1 MEVLLT
7 GNTGFVTPAW
17 METAFP
23 GDHVLTTSAQ
33 DTQHDPHVKAITLD
47 KKQQLS
53 QLVSAYEFDRIVY
66 FSEYLIPHSEQEGE
80 LERLRRVLQAN
91 RERPVQLLYL
101 AGPEGVVQ
109 PAIGKSV
116 MAQAAEAL
124 CLHYA
129 QNSPMQIK
137 VLRLPYLYG
146 ADSAAGAVGF
156 APLFAQAEQ
165 GSIHFDEPAEAP
177 VFALCAEDLAELIHR
192 IFDTWTSGWE
202 RFTAPSVF
210 SATTAQLGE
219 KLAALRPGTTV
230 TYGTDIV
237 RHYPADDGVLRA
249 RYGWFPR
256 YDLLADLPEMYGQ
269 WQEARHPQGK
279 PLARLWEVL
288 RSRKKLLA
296 LAEILA
302 AWVVAE
308 LLVRMTNTQAQFR
321 VVDFRL
327 LFIVL
332 CGTMYGLNAGVL
344 AAAMASFSLVL
355 GYLRQGTTPL
365 LLFYDPAN
373 WLAFIVYFVAGAVCG
388 YVQLR
393 GVESVR
399 FVKDENT
406 QLRERLT
413 FVRRLYQDTLEDKQ
427 TFRRQL
433 LGRRDSFG
441 KIYDVTRQL
450 DVMQPQKLY
459 HKTVQIME
467 DVLDNHSLAVYHLD
481 DNDQYARLMA
491 CCAARESNTRRSI
504 ELADYMPVLR
514 ALEQDGLWVNR
525 ELLPDLPMYACGVRE
540 NGRLIVLIFLYE
552 ADGDQLT
559 LYYQNLFRILC
570 GLVETALTRA
580 FEYENAAYRE
590 QHLPGTRVLRTPYFI
605 EKLAASCAMQE
616 DKVAQHLLLR
626 VTNGTPDQQA
636 LYTRLDTAIRAS
648 DLAGIGPDGKL
659 YLLMN
664 QASEAELPIVTERLR
679 GKGIQVEPISFEA
692 QLDLAADRQ
701 GAQA

>member
-1 MEVLLT
+1 M
-7 GNTGFVTPAW
+7 
-17 METAFP
+17 AFP
-23 GDHVLTTSAQ
+23 EDHVLITDVQ
-33 DTQHDPHVKAITLD
+33 GRKPDPRLKAVTLD
-47 KKQQLS
+47 KKQLLP

-66 FSEYLIPHSEQEGE
+66 FSEYLVPHSEQEGE

-91 RERPVQLLYL
+91 RERSVQFLYL
-101 AGPEGVVQ
+101 AGPEGVAQ
-109 PAIGKSV
+109 PATGKSV

-129 QNSPMQIK
+129 QNSSMQIK

-146 ADSAAGAVGF
+146 ADSVSGTAGL
-156 APLFAQAEQ
+156 APLFAQMEQ
-165 GSIHFDEPAEAP
+165 GSVHFDEPADAP

-192 IFDTWTSGWE
+192 IFDTWAPDWE

-210 SATTAQLGE
+210 SVTTVQLGE
-219 KLAALRPGTTV
+219 KLAALCPNITV
-230 TYGTDIV
+230 SYGSDTV
-237 RHYPADDGVLRA
+237 RQYPADDGVLRK

-256 YDLLADLPEMYGQ
+256 YNLLADLPEIYGK
-269 WQEARHPQGK
+269 WQDARHPKGK
-279 PLARLWEVL
+279 PLALLWETL
-288 RSRKKLLA
+288 HSRKKLLA
-296 LAEILA
+296 LLEILA

-308 LLVRMTNTQAQFR
+308 LLVRMTNTQAPFR

-332 CGTMYGLNAGVL
+332 IGTVYGLNAGVL
-344 AAAMASFSLVL
+344 AAVMASFSLML

-393 GVESVR
+393 GAESVR
-399 FVKDENT
+399 FVKDENA
-406 QLRERLT
+406 QLRERLA
-413 FVRRLYQDTLEDKQ
+413 FIRRLYQDTQEDKQ

-459 HKTVQIME
+459 HKTVQVME
-467 DVLDNHSLAVYHLD
+467 DVLENHSLAVYHLD
-481 DNDQYARLMA
+481 DNDHFARLMA
-491 CCAARESNTRRSI
+491 CCAAQEAATRRSI
-504 ELADYMPVLR
+504 ELVAYMPVLR

-525 ELLPDLPMYACGVRE
+525 GLLPNLPMYACGVRE

-580 FEYENAAYRE
+580 FEYENAAYHE

-605 EKLAASCAMQE
+605 EKLAAACAMQE

-626 VTNGTPDQQA
+626 VTNNTPDRHA
-636 LYTRLDTAIRAS
+636 LYAKLDTAIRAS
-648 DLAGIGPDGKL
+648 DLAGIGSDGEL

-664 QASEAELPIVTERLR
+664 QASEAELPIVTERLQD
-679 GKGIQVEPISFEA
+679 KGITAQPVSFEA
-692 QLDLAADRQ
+692 QLNLTANRQ
-701 GAQA
+701 EAQP

>member
-7 GNTGFVTPAW
+7 GSTGFVTPAW
-17 METAFP
+17 IETAFP
-23 GDHVLTTSAQ
+23 GDHVLITR
-33 DTQHDPHVKAITLD
+33 TQGGTYDPHIKAITLD
-47 KKQQLS
+47 KKQQLA
-53 QLVSAYEFDRIVY
+53 QLVSAYEFDCIVY

-101 AGPEGVVQ
+101 AGPEGIAQ

-116 MAQAAEAL
+116 MAQAAEEL

-129 QNSPMQIK
+129 RNSRMQIK

-146 ADSAAGAVGF
+146 VDSSAGAAGF
-156 APLFAQAEQ
+156 APLFTQAEQ
-165 GSIHFDEPAEAP
+165 GRIHFDEPADAP
-177 VFALCAEDLAELIHR
+177 VFALCAEDLAELVHR
-192 IFDTWTSGWE
+192 IFDTWTPDWE
-202 RFTAPSVF
+202 KFTAPSVF
-210 SATTAQLGE
+210 SVVTAQLGK
-219 KLAALRPGTTV
+219 KLAALCPGAAV

-237 RHYPADDGVLRA
+237 RQYPADDGVLRA

-256 YDLLADLPEMYGQ
+256 YNLLADLPEMYGQ
-269 WQEARHPQGK
+269 WQAVHHSKDK
-279 PLARLWEVL
+279 PLARLWAAL

-296 LAEILA
+296 FLEIFA

-308 LLVRMTNTQAQFR
+308 LLVQMTNTQAQFR

-332 CGTMYGLNAGVL
+332 IGTVYGLNAGVL

-365 LLFYDPAN
+365 LLFYEPAN

-393 GVESVR
+393 GTESIR
-399 FVKDENT
+399 FVKDENA
-406 QLRERLT
+406 QLRERLA

-481 DNDQYARLMA
+481 DNDHFARLMA
-491 CCAARESNTRRSI
+491 CCAAQDGTARRSI
-504 ELADYMPVLR
+504 ELNEYMPILR

-552 ADGDQLT
+552 ADGDQLS

-590 QHLPGTRVLRTPYFI
+590 QHLPGTRVLRTPYFL

-626 VTNGTPDQQA
+626 VADDAADQRA
-636 LYTRLDTAIRAS
+636 LYAKMGMAIRAS
-648 DLAGIGPDGKL
+648 DLAGIGPDGGL

-664 QASEAELPIVTERLR
+664 QASEAELPIVTARLQA
-679 GKGIQVEPISFEA
+679 KGITVTPVCFEA
-692 QLDLAADRQ
+692 QLDLTANRQ

>member
-1 MEVLLT
+1 
-7 GNTGFVTPAW
+7 

-23 GDHVLTTSAQ
+23 GDHVLITGAQ
-33 DTQHDPHVKAITLD
+33 GRPHDPHIKAITLD

-53 QLVSAYEFDRIVY
+53 QLVSTYEFDRIVY

-91 RERPVQLLYL
+91 RERPVQFLYL

-109 PAIGKSV
+109 PTIGKSV
-116 MAQAAEAL
+116 MAQAAEML
-124 CLHYA
+124 CQHYA
-129 QNSPMQIK
+129 ENSPLQIK

-146 ADSAAGAVGF
+146 ADSAAGAAGF

-165 GSIHFDEPAEAP
+165 GTIHFDEPADAP
-177 VFALCAEDLAELIHR
+177 VFALCAEDLAELVHR
-192 IFDTWTSGWE
+192 IFDTWTPGWE
-202 RFTAPSVF
+202 QLTAPSVF
-210 SATTAQLGE
+210 STTTAQLGE
-219 KLAALRPGTTV
+219 KLAALCPGITV
-230 TYGTDIV
+230 TYGTDTL
-237 RHYPADDGVLRA
+237 RQYPADDGVLRQ

-256 YDLLADLPEMYGQ
+256 YDLLADLPELYGQ
-269 WQEARHPQGK
+269 WQEAHRPQAK
-279 PLARLWEVL
+279 TLARIWEVL

-296 LAEILA
+296 LVEILA
-302 AWVVAE
+302 AWVVTE
-308 LLVRMTNTQAQFR
+308 LLVLMTNTQAQFR

-332 CGTMYGLNAGVL
+332 IGTVYGLNAGVL
-344 AAAMASFSLVL
+344 AAGMASVSLIF
-355 GYLRQGTTPL
+355 GYLRQGTAPL
-365 LLFYDPAN
+365 LLFYEPAN
-373 WLAFIVYFVAGAVCG
+373 WLAFIVYFVVGAVCG

-393 GVESVR
+393 GAESVR
-399 FVKDENT
+399 FVKDENA
-406 QLRERLT
+406 QLRERLA

-441 KIYDVTRQL
+441 KIYNVTRQL

-481 DNDQYARLMA
+481 DNTQFARLMA
-491 CCAARESNTRRSI
+491 CCAAQEGTARRSI
-504 ELADYMPVLR
+504 KLDEYMPVLR

-525 ELLPDLPMYACGVRE
+525 GLLPDLPMYACGVRE

-590 QHLPGTRVLRTPYFI
+590 QHLPGTRVLRTPYFL

-626 VTNGTPDQQA
+626 VIHDGADQSA
-636 LYTRLDTAIRAS
+636 LYSKLATAIRAS
-648 DLAGIGPDGKL
+648 DLAGIGPDGGL
-659 YLLMN
+659 YLLLN
-664 QASEAELPIVTERLR
+664 QASEAELPVVTERLQAH
-679 GKGIQVEPISFEA
+679 GITVEPVSFEA
-692 QLDLAADRQ
+692 QLDLTADRQ